1 MVHVA
6 VVYESLTGN
15 TERAAYA
22 IAESARAR
30 GAEASVHNVT
40 RIGLA
45 ELARADLVFIGTWV
59 DGFILFGH
67 RPGRAGRLLSM
78 PVIDRKKAAIFCTY
92 AVNPGD
98 TLSKLQAVVDERGAE
113 VIARKAFRRGTL
125 PQGIDAFVE
134 HALALV
140 PA

>member
-1 MVHVA
+1 MR
-6 VVYESLTGN
+6 VVVIYESLTGN
-15 TERAAYA
+15 TERAARV
-22 IAESARAR
+22 IAEEAQLR
-30 GAEASVHNVT
+30 GAEAAVYNVT

-45 ELARADLVFIGTWV
+45 DLARADIVFIGTWV

-92 AVNPGD
+92 AINPGD
-98 TLSKLQAVVDERGAE
+98 TLAKLQAVVEDRGAE
-113 VIARKAFRRGTL
+113 VIARRAFRRGTL
-125 PQGIDAFVE
+125 PEGIEAFVE
-134 HALALV
+134 HTLALV